1 MIYIFEDT
9 CKKLS
14 GLTSLFIVCKADP
27 EIISVIKLGQVFYY
41 HKKSDMYEVPVT
53 RLAELLDTLT
63 YLDDI
68 NLILKEEPVDEDEK
82 LELLSQCKFKPFNHQ
97 LEAVSYGLSKKH
109 KKWLLLDEMG
119 LGKTL
124 SLILLAQELKA
135 RHEVNKVLIICG
147 INTIKTNWLN
157 EITKYSSETGC
168 ILGRKVSNRGI
179 ISYSSIAER
188 ANILK
193 TPIDEF
199 FVITNIESLRD
210 NKIIEAITTGP
221 NKFDMIILDEAH
233 RCKSKQSIQ
242 GNNLLKLSAKYQ
254 IAATGTLLLNS
265 PIDTYV
271 PLKWLDIDKATLTQF
286 KNQYCNFG
294 GYGGYQIIGYKNLD
308 ILKDEIEENS
318 LRRTKDLL
326 DLPPKTII
334 TEYIDMSDEQV
345 KFYNA
350 VKQGVKEEV
359 DKIELKKNNI
369 LSLVTRLRQATAC
382 PSLLTTQD
390 ISSAKIER
398 AVDLT
403 EQIINNNEK
412 VVIMSNFKEPVKILA
427 EKLKEYSP
435 LICTGDSKD
444 SDIEVAIKQFQED
457 PDKKVIICTWQ
468 RMGTG
473 ITLTAASYMIHIDT
487 AFTDA
492 LFQQTCDRIYR
503 IGQTKPVII
512 YNLVCPNTI
521 DERVCQLLEFKKSI
535 SKFIVDDD
543 MSEEVLENLKQYI
556 QEL

>member
-1 MIYIFEDT
+1 M
-9 CKKLS
+9 
-14 GLTSLFIVCKADP
+14 
-27 EIISVIKLGQVFYY
+27 
-41 HKKSDMYEVPVT
+41 
-53 RLAELLDTLT
+53 
-63 YLDDI
+63 
-68 NLILKEEPVDEDEK
+68 
-82 LELLSQCKFKPFNHQ
+82 
-97 LEAVSYGLSKKH
+97 
-109 KKWLLLDEMG
+109 
-119 LGKTL
+119 
-124 SLILLAQELKA
+124 
-135 RHEVNKVLIICG
+135 
-147 INTIKTNWLN
+147 
-157 EITKYSSETGC
+157 
-168 ILGRKVSNRGI
+168 
-179 ISYSSIAER
+179 
-188 ANILK
+188 
-193 TPIDEF
+193 
-199 FVITNIESLRD
+199 RD